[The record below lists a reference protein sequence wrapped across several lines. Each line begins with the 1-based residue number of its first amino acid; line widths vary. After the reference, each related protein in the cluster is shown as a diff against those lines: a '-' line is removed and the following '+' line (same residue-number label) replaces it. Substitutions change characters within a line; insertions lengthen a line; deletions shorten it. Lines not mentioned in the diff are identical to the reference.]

1 MAKRPQIA
9 VEFGPFLLSFP
20 CITEPDDKYGGYTAN
35 CIGDPNSP
43 EMKKAKAI
51 LADALKTFDLDPE
64 EAKLPLVK
72 EMKKDPN
79 TPANARKPKKIA
91 TGKLL
96 LKNKSKFPPMVFDSK
111 GNEINPKGLD
121 IRGGT
126 LAKVQGFIAP
136 YELSGNEGISFTLE
150 GVQILRMAEQGGRKA
165 AGFSAYDGED
175 GGFVAGDFNGGDDLN
190 LGSDDDDEAP
200 EADNGADEDD
210 GGVLDI

>member
-1 MAKRPQIA
+1 MP

-20 CITEPDDKYGGYTAN
+20 CITAPDDKYGGYTAN

-43 EMKKAKAI
+43 EMKAAKAI
-51 LADALKTFDLDPE
+51 LAEALKTFDLDPE
-64 EAKLPLVK
+64 DAKLPLVK

-111 GNEINPKGLD
+111 GAEINPKGLD
-121 IRGGT
+121 IKGGT
-126 LAKVQGFIAP
+126 LAKVQGFLAP

-150 GVQILRMAEQGGRKA
+150 GVQILRLAEQGGRKA
-165 AGFSAYDGED
+165 AGFAAYEGEG
-175 GGFVAGDFNGGDDLN
+175 GGFVAGDFSGGDDLQ
-190 LGSDDDDEAP
+190 LGSDEDEEGEQAP
-200 EADNGADEDD
+200 DEDD
-210 GGVLDI
+210 GGILDI

>member
-1 MAKRPQIA
+1 MAKRPTIA
-9 VEFGPFLLSFP
+9 VEFGPLLLSFP

-35 CIGDPNSP
+35 CIGDPNSA
-43 EMKKAKAI
+43 EMKAVKAVLAEAI
-51 LADALKTFDLDPE
+51 KTFDLDPE
-64 EAKLPLVK
+64 DAHLPLVK

-79 TPANARKPKKIA
+79 SPAGARKPKKIA

-111 GNEINPKGLD
+111 GTEINPKGLE

-136 YELSGNEGISFTLE
+136 YELSGKEGISFTLE

-165 AGFSAYDGED
+165 AGFAAYEGDE
-175 GGFVAGDFNGGDDLN
+175 GGFVAGDFTGGDDLN
-190 LGSDDDDEAP
+190 LGSDDEDETPDADDGSA
-200 EADNGADEDD
+200 EDD